1 MKISCCMCIYDDL
14 FPLNTDQI
22 IDLIVNCSL
31 LFAGFMIIESDDEIY
46 ISCREIIVFCC
57 EYYSFDESDCPDVI
71 EPCLDAISFGS
82 TEICQVCMKSIV
94 KYLSDNLVKVK

>member
-22 IDLIVNCSL
+22 IDLIVNCS
-31 LFAGFMIIESDDEIY
+31 
-46 ISCREIIVFCC
+46 SCREIIVFCC

-71 EPCLDAISFGS
+71 EPCLDAISFGI